1 MTYKQPHD
9 VADSMDGTIA
19 ELLPLLGRPEL
30 DVRVRAAEA
39 LAGRLGSTA
48 AARVA
53 LLRAAGADPDV
64 PRHEPSGLAGPP
76 LTLEP
81 TFRMASEEVPLPM
94 PTPGCIGADII
105 ANGHALR
112 PPPLL
117 VPTEHDERVL
127 RQLSLALC
135 LARPV
140 LLSGPPGAGKTTLL
154 RALAASTPPGGSAG
168 GDRARSASAGGGGI
182 SAVAGSVL
190 SSGRSQLDALVTVH
204 LDEQVDSR
212 ALLGSYVCGAEPGE
226 FVWQPGVVTQAVA
239 EGRWLLLED
248 VDRAPL
254 EVMSAL
260 APLLERNV
268 LFVPGRA
275 VSIAAAPGFRLWG
288 TVTTHG
294 RAEVATVERS
304 VFRAAIWQHVSVPPP
319 SDKDLTAIV
328 AARFPPLRA
337 AAGALVTAFT
347 QLQHAS
353 GGTAAAATIDAGNA
367 VAIDAG
373 GADTQSTA
381 RAEATPDTDTGTGTG
396 APSLAVAAEK
406 ALASARLAL
415 SGGRVFSSRELF
427 RWCRRLVAAL
437 APTGAVLPPPDQPGR
452 FSSYFRELL
461 VAEALDTFVAAV
473 RRAGPRAELAS
484 LIAAQWQIP
493 TERLRHML
501 DLRRPE
507 IETTANGVTIGR
519 VNLALEVAGGVEAGR
534 GGGRFAL
541 TRHALVTLERVAISV
556 ALSEPLLLVG
566 ETGTGKTTAV
576 QHLASVLGK
585 TLLVHNLNQ
594 QSDSSELVGGFRPV
608 QPRHLF
614 APLASKFERLFCR
627 SFSRS
632 KNGPFLA
639 KLARR
644 LAKGEWA
651 KLLAL
656 VLGACASY
664 AKLRT
669 AAGGEGGAVAGA
681 CPGGDGGADGA
692 ECSGA
697 GGAGDG
703 IASGAASGGG
713 GVLEHALDAEWEV
726 MGAEAARLRQR
737 LQRRP
742 GGGDGLAF
750 AFVEGSLVQALRE
763 GHWLLLDE
771 VNLASPETL
780 ERVAGLLEEGGSVA
794 LTEKGEASMV
804 PRHPGFRL
812 FAAMNPPTDFGKK
825 ELPAGIRSRLTELYV
840 PALTSAE
847 DLALVVLQY
856 LSPVL
861 PSPPVGAVV
870 ALYQAA
876 THAAVT
882 RFLDGADQRPEYS
895 LRTLCRALSYV
906 AHALPLGYGLHRAMY
921 DGFHMTFVAQ
931 LQARFQPE
939 AEAMLL
945 KHLIPSQPGKLP
957 RPPPPV
963 APAHPPG
970 PHWIQVGGFW
980 LPTDPRRTCV
990 PDDPTFIVTPA
1001 IEARLMH
1008 MARMVAARRHP
1019 ILLQGPTSAGKTSM
1033 VERLAKRTGHR
1044 LVRINNHE
1052 HTDVQEYIG
1061 SFAPDAHGRLAF
1073 HDGALAQA
1081 VRHGYWIV
1089 LDELN
1094 LAQSEVLEALNRLLD
1109 DNRELHIPE
1118 TGETLSPHPSFMLF
1132 ATQNP
1137 PGAYGG
1143 RKVLSRAFR
1152 NRFLEMHMDEIPEAE
1167 LATILERRSALPG
1180 SFCRAM
1186 VAVMQE
1192 LQRRRSSSRV
1202 FAGRAGFITP
1212 RDLFRWADRRPLT
1225 YQELAEAGFALLAE
1239 RLRAPAEREMV
1250 AQVLCARLPRVT
1262 LEREALYERLLSAA
1276 PGGAPPLDSIS
1287 AAGTVWLPSTRRLY
1301 ALVAACM
1308 AANEPVLL
1316 VGETG
1321 TGKTTVCQL
1330 FAQAIGQTLHIIN
1343 CHQHTETADFVGGLR
1358 PARGRSLALA
1368 ELTRRVEDA
1377 EAAVAAAALALLAGV
1392 AMDGD
1397 MAEDA
1402 ASPAPDEMDPVGSLR
1417 HRAERA
1423 IRSASAASEALGRG
1437 ASEGRLPVCPVA
1449 QSEADLGRAL
1459 VDLAAVVEELRS
1471 SDALFVWVD
1480 GPLLT
1485 AMRTGQMLLIDEI
1498 SLAEDSVL
1506 ERLNSVLDPSREITV
1521 PEKGT
1526 ELEVIRAAPSF
1537 RLLATMNPGG
1547 DFGKKELSPAL
1558 RNRFTEVWV
1567 PSVTAHAELRT
1578 LIGQT
1583 LGEGGGSTSGESDV
1597 EMRDAEAEWPMAEPM
1612 LAFVEWLAQP
1622 RSAGGGG
1629 AGLSSTTP
1637 SLRDLLAWAG
1647 FIKAT
1652 RGELG
1657 RAGAFVHGA
1666 CLTCVDA
1673 MGLQVSASR
1682 TDREAVRARC
1692 VAKLVSLLPT
1702 SEQNNA
1708 VVCLGSD
1715 TVPRFEPGQVPGPT
1729 EVTAGGVARRFG
1741 LAPFF
1746 VPMGSV
1752 PPTPAPISLAAP
1764 TPRANAFR
1772 VLRAMQLRKPVLL
1785 EGSPGVGKTSLV
1797 QALGAACGQPVVRIN
1812 LSEQTDLMD
1821 LLGSD
1826 LPVEGAPP
1834 GTYAWQ
1840 DGAFLAALRAG
1851 AWVILDELNLAP
1863 QAVLEGLNACLD
1875 HRATVFIPELAA
1887 SFECPPSF
1895 RVFGCQN
1902 PLQQGGGRK
1911 GLPRSFLNRFTQVS
1925 ACFRPTS
1932 APH

>member
-1 MTYKQPHD
+1 
-9 VADSMDGTIA
+9 MDGIV

-30 DVRVRAAEA
+30 EVRVRAAEA

-48 AARVA
+48 AARAA
-53 LLRAAGADPDV
+53 LLRAAGADLDMPM
-64 PRHEPSGLAGPP
+64 HEPSGLSGPP
-76 LTLEP
+76 LALEP
-81 TFRMASEEVPLPM
+81 TFRMAAEEEPLPM
-94 PTPGCIGADII
+94 TKLGGDGTEMVADGR
-105 ANGHALR
+105 AHR
-112 PPPLL
+112 PPPLI
-117 VPTEHDERVL
+117 VPTEHAERVL

-154 RALAASTPPGGSAG
+154 RALAASVPRGGSSG
-168 GDRARSASAGGGGI
+168 GGSSGSASAT
-182 SAVAGSVL
+182 SAG
-190 SSGRSQLDALVTVH
+190 SQLDGLVTVH

-239 EGRWLLLED
+239 QGRWLLLED

-275 VSIAAAPGFRLWG
+275 ATLAAAPGFRLWG

-294 RAEVATVERS
+294 RAEVAAVERS

-319 SDKDLTAIV
+319 SDRDLTVIV

-337 AAGALVTAFT
+337 AAGALVAAFM

-353 GGTAAAATIDAGNA
+353 GGAGAAAHAG
-367 VAIDAG
+367 AG
-373 GADTQSTA
+373 GAAAVGAGGGDALSGA
-381 RAEATPDTDTGTGTG
+381 SAEATPAVAAGAG
-396 APSLAVAAEK
+396 APSLALAAEK
-406 ALASARLAL
+406 SLSSARMAL

-427 RWCRRLVAAL
+427 RWCRRLAAAL
-437 APTGAVLPPPDQPGR
+437 ALTGAMLPPPDQPGR

-484 LIAAQWQIP
+484 LIAAQWQLP

-507 IETTANGVTIGR
+507 IEVTATGATIGR
-519 VNLALEVAGGVEAGR
+519 VGLSLDVAGGAGPGSGR

-541 TRHALVTLERVAISV
+541 TRHALVTLERVAAGVS
-556 ALSEPLLLVG
+556 LSEPLLLVG

-576 QHLASVLGK
+576 QHLAAVLGK
-585 TLLVHNLNQ
+585 VLLVHNLNQ

-608 QPRHLF
+608 QPRHIF
-614 APLASKFERLFCR
+614 APLASRFERLFCR

-644 LAKGEWA
+644 LAKAEWA

-669 AAGGEGGAVAGA
+669 AAGGQGCAGASVGGEGQGAEGGAVGGAAAGA
-681 CPGGDGGADGA
+681 AVAAGEVADLGLDG
-692 ECSGA
+692 
-697 GGAGDG
+697 
-703 IASGAASGGG
+703 
-713 GVLEHALDAEWEV
+713 EWEA
-726 MGAEAARLRQR
+726 MGIEAARLRQR
-737 LQRRP
+737 LQRGS

-794 LTEKGEASMV
+794 LTEKGEAAMV
-804 PRHPGFRL
+804 PRHPGFCL

-840 PALTSAE
+840 PALTSTE

-876 THAAVT
+876 TQAAAT
-882 RFLDGADQRPEYS
+882 RLLDGADQRPEYS

-906 AHALPLGYGLHRAMY
+906 AHALPLGYGLPRALY

-945 KHLIPSQPGKLP
+945 KHLIPARPGKPL
-957 RPPPPV
+957 RAPPPV
-963 APAHPPG
+963 PPARPSG
-970 PHWIQVGGFW
+970 EHWIEVGGFW
-980 LPTDPRRTCV
+980 LATDPRRAPV
-990 PDDPTFIVTPA
+990 PDDPAFIVTPT

-1008 MARMVAARRHP
+1008 LARMVAARRYP

-1044 LVRINNHE
+1044 LLRINNHE

-1061 SFAPDAHGRLAF
+1061 SFAPDVHGRLAF

-1152 NRFLEMHMDEIPEAE
+1152 NRFLEMHMDEIPETE

-1225 YQELAEAGFALLAE
+1225 YQELAEAGYALLAE
-1239 RLRAPAEREMV
+1239 RLRAPAERETV

-1262 LEREALYERLLSAA
+1262 LGTEALYERLLSSS

-1287 AAGTVWLPSTRRLY
+1287 PAGTVWLPSTRRLY

-1368 ELTRRVEDA
+1368 ELSRRVDDA
-1377 EAAVAAAALALLAGV
+1377 EAAVAAAIRSLPASLGV
-1392 AMDGD
+1392 ATTGGKV
-1397 MAEDA
+1397 ENGS
-1402 ASPAPDEMDPVGSLR
+1402 SPAPVADEADAVAALR
-1417 HRAERA
+1417 DRAERA
-1423 IRSASAASEALGRG
+1423 IRAAGGASEALGRA
-1437 ASEGRLPVCPVA
+1437 ASEGSVPA
-1449 QSEADLGRAL
+1449 EAAMQAEVSLGRASA
-1459 VDLAAVVEELRS
+1459 DLAAVVEELRS
-1471 SDALFVWVD
+1471 SDALFVWMD

-1526 ELEVIRAAPSF
+1526 ELEVVRAAPSF

-1583 LGEGGGSTSGESDV
+1583 LGEGGTSGGDV
-1597 EMRDAEAEWPMAEPM
+1597 EMHDAEAEWPMAEPM

-1622 RSAGGGG
+1622 RAAGGGG
-1629 AGLSSTTP
+1629 AGLSGAAP

-1647 FIKAT
+1647 FVKAT
-1652 RGELG
+1652 RGGLG

-1682 TDREAVRARC
+1682 ADREAVRARC
-1692 VAKLVSLLPT
+1692 VAKLISLLPACERDA
-1702 SEQNNA
+1702 SA
-1708 VVCLGSD
+1708 LCLGSD

-1729 EVTAGGVARRFG
+1729 DGTAGDVARRFG

-1746 VPMGSV
+1746 VPMGTV

-1826 LPVEGAPP
+1826 LPVEGAPA

-1911 GLPRSFLNRFTQVS
+1911 GLPRSFLNRFTQV
-1925 ACFRPTS
+1925 R
-1932 APH
+1932 APPLHIGK